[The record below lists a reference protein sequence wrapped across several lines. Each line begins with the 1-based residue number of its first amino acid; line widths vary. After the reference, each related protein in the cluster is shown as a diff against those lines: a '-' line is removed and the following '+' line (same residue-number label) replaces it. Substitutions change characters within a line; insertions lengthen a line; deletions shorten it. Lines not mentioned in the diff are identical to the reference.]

1 MEIPGDKLFF
11 KLRSQRL
18 REHLQEI
25 NGNSMKDENK
35 NLQMGAKFQLSNF
48 LTFLAMLVCRNE
60 VEWFGALQ
68 NEVYVSKALQEVKGM
83 KESSVL
89 LKLSLR

>member
-1 MEIPGDKLFF
+1 MEVPGDKLFF

-68 NEVYVSKALQEVKGM
+68 NEVYV
-83 KESSVL
+83 
-89 LKLSLR
+89 RHYRR